1 MRGGAAARHS
11 RMHGGPADARR
22 PGTAGCMTARRMRG
36 GPAPG
41 GPAPPNAPPTPR
53 VAGCA
58 LAQARPDGLIQLFN
72 FLYRHTSLTYRGTPP
87 SGPAGKR
94 HECHIHVVIAT

>member
-1 MRGGAAARHS
+1 MAGAAAR
-11 RMHGGPADARR
+11 RMRGGPADARR
-22 PGTAGCMTARRMRG
+22 MRGGAADARRMRG

-41 GPAPPNAPPTPR
+41 GPAPPDAPPTPR

-87 SGPAGKR
+87 SGSGWQ
-94 HECHIHVVIAT
+94 TT